1 MMTHCKE
8 RETLAERILRKAI
21 VAVVVLA
28 LLIPVMTPQV
38 FAASTVTIN
47 GGDDVSGG
55 DTFTVEVTFGG
66 GNIGRVDGAMTYD
79 TDMLTYISGGSSTGN
94 SGYIQLS
101 NGSTDGSVTFSIEFQ
116 ALTDGETT
124 LEVTTNEMYDLD
136 EAYINETPSASKT
149 ITIAGSAASEE
160 VIEQTESPEQ
170 PVEETELKGVDE
182 KPEEEEEDGTT
193 LLMVIAIAVPVILI
207 IIIAV
212 VLAKKKRGRN
222 EPPAGGDG
230 TDGYDGGYDD
240 GGYDDGYD
248 NSAGPDS
255 YRDRDDVSPQPAQ
268 DEGIKADRAE
278 RMNRRKKNKAV
289 KKRASEETENWS
301 DWNGFDDHDLR

>member
-1 MMTHCKE
+1 MTHCKE

-212 VLAKKKRGRN
+212 VLAKKKHGRN

-230 TDGYDGGYDD
+230 NDGYDGGYDD

-255 YRDRDDVSPQPAQ
+255 YHDRDDVSLQPAQ

>member
-230 TDGYDGGYDD
+230 NDGYDD

-255 YRDRDDVSPQPAQ
+255 YRDRGDVSPQPAQ

-278 RMNRRKKNKAV
+278 RMNRRKKNPAV
-289 KKRASEETENWS
+289 KTRASEETENWS

>member
-170 PVEETELKGVDE
+170 PVEETELSGVDE
-182 KPEEEEEDGTT
+182 KPEEDENGTM

-230 TDGYDGGYDD
+230 NDGYDGGGYDD

-248 NSAGPDS
+248 NDAGPDS
-255 YRDRDDVSPQPAQ
+255 YRDPVDVRPQPAQ

-278 RMNRRKKNKAV
+278 RMNRRKKNKTV

>member
-230 TDGYDGGYDD
+230 NDGYDD

-255 YRDRDDVSPQPAQ
+255 YRDRGDVSPQPAQ

>member
-212 VLAKKKRGRN
+212 VLAKKKRGRK

-230 TDGYDGGYDD
+230 TDGYDD

-255 YRDRDDVSPQPAQ
+255 YRDRGDVSPQPAQ